1 MQNDGQKGK
10 ANEVVNEENTEMK
23 FNSSVNTSSNDES
36 LQFQDMLLRETKY
49 NNNFNGQEQFNF

>member
-1 MQNDGQKGK
+1 MQNDDQKGK

-23 FNSSVNTSSNDES
+23 FNYSVNSSSNDES

>member
-1 MQNDGQKGK
+1 MQNEDQKGK

-23 FNSSVNTSSNDES
+23 FNYSVNSSSYDES

-49 NNNFNGQEQFNF
+49 NNNFNGQEQYNF

>member
-49 NNNFNGQEQFNF
+49 NNNFNGQEQYNF

>member
-1 MQNDGQKGK
+1 MQNDDQKGK

-23 FNSSVNTSSNDES
+23 FNYSVNSSSNDES

-49 NNNFNGQEQFNF
+49 NNNFNGQEQYNF

>member
-1 MQNDGQKGK
+1 MQNDDQKGK

-23 FNSSVNTSSNDES
+23 FNYSVNSSCNDES

-49 NNNFNGQEQFNF
+49 NNNFNGQEQYNF

>member
-1 MQNDGQKGK
+1 MQNDDQKGK